1 MWLQYYVSISI
12 LCNTHKS
19 SELLQWLVYA
29 LLNCTNNTEQYY
41 IYINILNSPNNTPWY
56 WMEIVNCSNIIC
68 LKYWWDTF
76 IKHKTW
82 VWTWFWES
90 EKSNNQMVPSV
101 VSCNIGAEMPSK
113 VCIIIVEVKYYLNW
127 QQISETQK
135 RLCKHQHPPQN
146 LFSIPF
152 TLSCSSKTTHVGPQD
167 LSVSPSP
174 LGTTWVFELIGTL
187 LGLCLLTGFWARAW
201 QSKV

>member
-1 MWLQYYVSISI
+1 MWLQYYLSVSI
-12 LCNTHKS
+12 LYNTHKS

-68 LKYWWDTF
+68 LKHWWYTI

-135 RLCKHQHPPQN
+135 RLCKHQHPPKN
-146 LFSIPF
+146 LFSIHS
-152 TLSCSSKTTHVGPQD
+152 LSLALPKQHMLVHRILASSPV
-167 LSVSPSP
+167 PSGL
-174 LGTTWVFELIGTL
+174 LGSLNL
-187 LGLCLLTGFWARAW
+187 LGLGWGYVYLRCFWARAW